1 MLGCSC
7 WLLGSDSNRCLLH
20 SPAQVVWYLSGL
32 TCTDDNF
39 IQKAGGG
46 LDMSPPGSSTAQS

>member
-7 WLLGSDSNRCLLH
+7 CLVGRDSNRCLLH
-20 SPAQVVWYLSGL
+20 SPVQVVWYLSGL

-39 IQKAGGG
+39 IQKVEEG
-46 LDMSPPGSSTAQS
+46 LDASPPGSST